1 MTVALKIRIRDLLP
15 EFLAD
20 ALILFR
26 TLKSAG
32 AVTAGA
38 LQALFDGGYQFF
50 IFVEPNSHT

>member
-1 MTVALKIRIRDLLP
+1 MAVTFKIRICDLLP

-38 LQALFDGGYQFF
+38 LQAFLDGGNHFF
-50 IFVEPNSHT
+50 VFVEPNSHG